1 MSERETDPMRR
12 IACAEPEDAVAE
24 TEEDEEGVAQRGGRG
39 RWSGLEEEVEQEA
52 VAVEAVAVETVEAE
66 REREEEPK
74 LRLWSLSAARSA
86 TLEGRLHGSS
96 RAPRGLRR
104 PASSD

>member
-52 VAVEAVAVETVEAE
+52 VAVETVEAE

-74 LRLWSLSAARSA
+74 MRLWSLSAARSA